1 MLKYPVIFL
10 IQGYQYLISPL
21 LGSRCRF
28 YPSCSSY
35 ALEAIQEHGVLQ
47 GCYLSL
53 RRLLKC
59 HPFHKGGIDLV
70 PPCHSH
76 HLHKPKEK

>member
-1 MLKYPVIFL
+1 MLKYPVILL
-10 IQGYQYLISPL
+10 IRGYQYFISPL

-35 ALEAIQEHGVLQ
+35 AIEALEVYGVLK
-47 GCYLSL
+47 GSYLSL

-59 HPFHKGGIDLV
+59 HPFHEGGVDLV
-70 PPCHSH
+70 PSCHSH
-76 HLHKPKEK
+76 QHVSEEK

>member
-1 MLKYPVIFL
+1 MLKYPVILL
-10 IQGYQYLISPL
+10 IRGYQYFISPL

-35 ALEAIQEHGVLQ
+35 AIEALEVHGVLK
-47 GCYLSL
+47 GSYLSL

-59 HPFHKGGIDLV
+59 HPFHEGGVDLV
-70 PPCHSH
+70 PSCDSH
-76 HLHKPKEK
+76 QQVSEEK

>member
-21 LGSRCRF
+21 LGNRCRF

-35 ALEAIQEHGVLQ
+35 ALEAIQVHGAFK
-47 GCYLSL
+47 GCCLSL
-53 RRLLKC
+53 LRLSKC
-59 HPFHKGGIDLV
+59 HPFHEGGIDLV
-70 PPCHSH
+70 PSCCSH
-76 HLHKPKEK
+76 PHELEEK